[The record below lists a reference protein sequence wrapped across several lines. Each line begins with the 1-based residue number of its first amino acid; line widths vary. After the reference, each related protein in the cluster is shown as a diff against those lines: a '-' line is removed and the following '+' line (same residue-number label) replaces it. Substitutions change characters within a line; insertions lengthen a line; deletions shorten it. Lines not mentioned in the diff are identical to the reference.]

1 MCPDLF
7 FWKEEIIMVQQFFV
21 GITLS
26 LAIGWGGYKKRA
38 LSASGAL
45 GATLIGTAIFAFGG
59 WQWGVLLV
67 LFFASSSGFSFFK
80 ETEKQ
85 TVSEKFEKGHR
96 RDIWQTLANGGM
108 GALCAVMTVVIP
120 SPLWGVA
127 FVGALATVTADTW
140 ATELGVLS
148 RQLPRLI
155 TSGKKVAPGFSGGI
169 TALGTAA
176 AFLGALSIGI
186 AAPALSI
193 VSAPSV
199 VAGATFALLFAVA
212 GLAGA
217 VIDSILGA
225 TVQILYRCPV
235 CASVTEQM
243 VHHRCAD
250 APTEY
255 VRGIRWMNNDV
266 VNFISSLVG
275 AGIATVLLYR
285 FVM

>member
-1 MCPDLF
+1 
-7 FWKEEIIMVQQFFV
+7 MVQQLFV

-45 GATLIGTAIFAFGG
+45 GATLVGTAIFAFGG
-59 WQWGVLLV
+59 WRWGVLLV

-96 RDIWQTLANGGM
+96 RDIWQTLANGGV
-108 GALCAVMTVVIP
+108 GALCAVMTVLFP
-120 SPLWGVA
+120 SPVWGVA
-127 FVGALATVTADTW
+127 FVGAVATVTADTW

-148 RQLPRLI
+148 RRLPRLI
-155 TSGKKVAPGFSGGI
+155 TSGKRVAPGFSGGV

-176 AFLGALSIGI
+176 AFLGALVIGG
-186 AAPALSI
+186 AAPMLAI
-193 VSAPSV
+193 VPASSM
-199 VAGATFALLFAVA
+199 ATGVTLALLFAVA
-212 GLAGA
+212 GLSGA
-217 VIDSILGA
+217 LVDSLLGA
-225 TVQILYRCPV
+225 TVQILYRCPA
-235 CASVTEQM
+235 CASVTEQV

-250 APTEY
+250 TPTQY

-266 VNFISSLVG
+266 VNFISSLAG
-275 AGIATVLLYR
+275 AGIAAVLLYR